1 MEPPM
6 KRLGAALVLTV
17 TLAFAAAGC
26 GGSDPSAEE
35 EWAGDVCSSLS
46 EWQDQIEQS
55 ATDIR
60 EQIRSPGADTLA
72 TIESELG
79 GAADA
84 TNKLADDLQSL
95 EAPDTEGA
103 DQAKQELDAL
113 GTQLESTVTNAK
125 ETIDSLPEDASLTEV
140 AKALAPLLPSLQNLA
155 TTASNALTIVQETGS
170 ELKTGFE
177 QADSCERYR

>member
-1 MEPPM
+1 V

-26 GGSDPSAEE
+26 GGSEPSAEE
-35 EWAGDVCSSLS
+35 EWAGDVCSSVS
-46 EWQDQIEQS
+46 DWQDQIQQS

-72 TIESELG
+72 AIESEIEE
-79 GAADA
+79 AADA

-113 GTQLESTVTNAK
+113 GTQLESTVENVK
-125 ETIDSLPEDASLTEV
+125 QTIDTLPENASLTEV
-140 AKALAPLLPSLQNLA
+140 AKALSPLLPSLQNLA
-155 TTASNALTIVQETGS
+155 TTASSALASVQETGS

-177 QADSCERYR
+177 QADSCEQYR